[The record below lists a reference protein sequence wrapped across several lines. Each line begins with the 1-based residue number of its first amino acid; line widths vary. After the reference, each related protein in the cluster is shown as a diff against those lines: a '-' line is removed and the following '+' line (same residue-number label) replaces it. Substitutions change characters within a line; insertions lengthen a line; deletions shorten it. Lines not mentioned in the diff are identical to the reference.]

1 MFAEFLTLR
10 ELRVKGHFL
19 FHGPLIFPAFLHCP
33 MSAYKP
39 LFCTVKGS
47 RFPPKGFLHHDFD
60 LWLKTGKGRSSAVKL
75 WFLETSQLGARKHL
89 HVVTRTAAFA
99 LLAPNHNS

>member
-10 ELRVKGHFL
+10 ELQVKGHFL
-19 FHGPLIFPAFLHCP
+19 FHGPLIFPAFLNCP

-39 LFCTVKGS
+39 LFCTVTGLEIS
-47 RFPPKGFLHHDFD
+47 TERVSPAID

-89 HVVTRTAAFA
+89 HVVTWTAAFA
-99 LLAPNHNS
+99 LLASNHNS